1 MLRPP
6 DILLV
11 DPPLPAPI
19 PRIGRDNSGILLAG
33 LHSPGATGA
42 PAETRNLSGIMST
55 NIRARHGLTVRPR
68 EKSYL
73 TNLLRFVRDDFHI
86 LCDFLSDDF

>member
-1 MLRPP
+1 MLRTH

-11 DPPLPAPI
+11 APPLPAPI
-19 PRIGRDNSGILLAG
+19 PRIVRANSGILLAG
-33 LHSPGATGA
+33 IHSPGATGA
-42 PAETRNLSGIMST
+42 LAETRILSGIIST

-73 TNLLRFVRDDFHI
+73 PILLRFVRDDFHI
-86 LCDFLSDDF
+86 LCNFLSDVF

>member
-1 MLRPP
+1 MRANP
-6 DILLV
+6 
-11 DPPLPAPI
+11 
-19 PRIGRDNSGILLAG
+19 GILLAG

-42 PAETRNLSGIMST
+42 PAETRILSGIIST
-55 NIRARHGLTVRPR
+55 NICARHGLTVRPR

-73 TNLLRFVRDDFHI
+73 PILLRFVRDDFHI

>member
-1 MLRPP
+1 MLRFP

-11 DPPLPAPI
+11 DPPPPLPAPI
-19 PRIGRDNSGILLAG
+19 PRIARANSGILLAG

-42 PAETRNLSGIMST
+42 LAETRILSGMIST

-68 EKSYL
+68 EKSYFA
-73 TNLLRFVRDDFHI
+73 N
-86 LCDFLSDDF
+86 SA